1 MAQRPGL
8 VLISW
13 LIASHRQTKKV
24 DFWRN
29 EIPPGTSEETGTG
42 YWSEHRHR
50 SLPNTAGDLPRLSQ
64 KLIIRESWW
73 FSTK

>member
-42 YWSEHRHR
+42 YWSEPV
-50 SLPNTAGDLPRLSQ
+50 SSVPA
-64 KLIIRESWW
+64 
-73 FSTK
+73 